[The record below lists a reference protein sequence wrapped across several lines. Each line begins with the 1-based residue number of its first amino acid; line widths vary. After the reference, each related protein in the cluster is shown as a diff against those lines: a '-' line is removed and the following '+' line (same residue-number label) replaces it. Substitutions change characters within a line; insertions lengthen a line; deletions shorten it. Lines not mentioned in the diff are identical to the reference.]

1 VRAVHVSILVMEQ
14 RLFSSPM
21 LGIGTLQVA
30 VDVPRPNKWYRP
42 SDKDTLLICLAAL
55 LYEMPSRGMGTERS
69 HTASCRYKVSPSR
82 RRPCWHTGHT
92 APGSLP
98 ATSGVLRSITS
109 ARGQDWLACPKRV
122 WHGASF
128 SWALGSSRNCNG
140 ASHYGSPA
148 ARSRGLL
155 PITSRQVCPVAP
167 AMRLACCR

>member
-1 VRAVHVSILVMEQ
+1 MEQ

-42 SDKDTLLICLAAL
+42 SGKDTLLICLAAL

-98 ATSGVLRSITS
+98 ATSGVLKVYNLRTGTGLAGLSQEGM
-109 ARGQDWLACPKRV
+109 ARCEFLLGTRFVKKLQWRLSLWLPRC
-122 WHGASF
+122 S
-128 SWALGSSRNCNG
+128 
-140 ASHYGSPA
+140 
-148 ARSRGLL
+148 
-155 PITSRQVCPVAP
+155 
-167 AMRLACCR
+167 